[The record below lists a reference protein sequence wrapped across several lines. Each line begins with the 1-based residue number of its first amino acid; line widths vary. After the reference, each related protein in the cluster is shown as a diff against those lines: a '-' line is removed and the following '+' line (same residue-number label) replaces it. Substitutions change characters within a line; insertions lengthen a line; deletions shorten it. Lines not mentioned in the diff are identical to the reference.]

1 MEAVPRS
8 PLQEQG
14 HPMSSADSSQF
25 MTLGELPRMALPGSA
40 PSPTRKPKTTGRSY
54 NRWHLEPQVDTEEE
68 GWLLTYLDVITLMLV
83 MMVVMLS
90 FAGPPGGTKAPDQ
103 EVANSPTA
111 ATAQAAAGNTIVP
124 PVPLPI
130 PLPYASNP
138 TGNGSGQPEDPVA
151 KLKLETLGSNIQLVK
166 IDDVIRF
173 RISSEL
179 LFGSGSAVL
188 NPAAHPVLDELVTV
202 FKAQPDMRLVVEGHT
217 DSSPIKSERFPSNWE
232 LSSAR
237 AAAVARYLIGQGVA
251 PQRLQASGYA
261 DTRPMAAP
269 WNPVDRAANRRVEL
283 TMETPKVQPPT

>member
-1 MEAVPRS
+1 
-8 PLQEQG
+8 
-14 HPMSSADSSQF
+14 MSSGESSQF
-25 MTLGELPRMALPGSA
+25 MTLGELPRMALPE
-40 PSPTRKPKTTGRSY
+40 SPPALTRKPRASGRGYS
-54 NRWHLEPQVDTEEE
+54 RWHLDTKVETEEE

-90 FAGPPGGTKAPDQ
+90 FAGPPGGTKAPDKQ
-103 EVANSPTA
+103 VANSPTA
-111 ATAQAAAGNTIVP
+111 EPAQAAAGNTIVP

-130 PLPYASNP
+130 PLPHSANP
-138 TGNGSGQPEDPVA
+138 TGNGSGQPENPVA
-151 KLKLETLGSNIQLVK
+151 QLKLDTLGSNIQVVN

-179 LFGSGSAVL
+179 LFASASAVL
-188 NPAAHPVLDELVTV
+188 NPAARPVLDELVAV

-217 DSSPIKSERFPSNWE
+217 DSSPINSERFPSNWE

-237 AAAVARYLIGQGVA
+237 AAAVARYLSEQGVA

-269 WNPVDRAANRRVEL
+269 WNPVDRAVNRRVEL
-283 TMETPKVQPPT
+283 TMETPKAQSPT